1 MCAKTFRPSSPKPPG
16 ANHERPNPHRP
27 VDVHRLVLLP
37 RGEVRVSAPS
47 MLAEALRLMRVYHDM
62 NQTELSR
69 EIGMSTATIS
79 MLEKGTRE
87 PSLETLQKYAQAFK
101 VPVSSILFFSEELSG
116 EGITKP
122 IRTTIAKKIVAIL
135 AWIAERSE
143 ES

>member
-1 MCAKTFRPSSPKPPG
+1 MPAKASVEVP
-16 ANHERPNPHRP
+16 HERRHHHRP
-27 VDVHRLVLLP
+27 VVVHCLVLLP

-122 IRTTIAKKIVAIL
+122 IRKTIAKKIVAIL